1 MAFLLKYA
9 PLVAGV
15 YLVWLVSIMS
25 TKDLKS
31 ATLFKTIYA
40 WGLRRREASKLDTVD
55 WSGFVKLA
63 DDNLYAAKAGGR
75 NQVVG

>member
-31 ATLFKTIYA
+31 ATLFKTIPA
-40 WGLRRREASKLDTVD
+40 IIAMLLLLPFAIEAV
-55 WSGFVKLA
+55 
-63 DDNLYAAKAGGR
+63 R
-75 NQVVG
+75 